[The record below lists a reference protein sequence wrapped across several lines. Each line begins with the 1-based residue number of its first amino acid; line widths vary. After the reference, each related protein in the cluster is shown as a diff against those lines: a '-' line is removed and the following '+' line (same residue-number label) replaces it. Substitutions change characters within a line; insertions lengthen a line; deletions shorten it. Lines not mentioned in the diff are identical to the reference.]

1 MAVDLDQKPT
11 ALLVIDVQEI
21 MFGHDDEPPVFEH
34 ERLIDN
40 INVLLANA
48 RSSGAEVIYVRHTH
62 PRFDLMQPGSP
73 LWEIRAAI
81 TPEPGERIIDKD
93 VCDSFATT
101 DLEQILSD
109 AGHET
114 FVTCGIQTDYCV
126 GSATRS
132 GLNRGFN
139 VILAGD
145 AHSTWDASGLTAEQI
160 IRFTNEQ
167 LADTSGPGN
176 ITVKDAAEIAF
187 AKA

>member
-1 MAVDLDQKPT
+1 MSDPTSALPT
-11 ALLVIDVQEI
+11 ALLVIDVQEV
-21 MFGHDDEPPVFEH
+21 MFGHGDEPPVFEP

-40 INVLLANA
+40 INVLLGNA
-48 RSSGAEVIYVRHTH
+48 RAAGAQVIYVRHTH
-62 PRFDLMQPGSP
+62 PQFPPMQPGSP
-73 LWEIRAAI
+73 LWDIRAAI
-81 TPEPGERIIDKD
+81 APHAGETIIDKD
-93 VCDSFATT
+93 VCDSFTT
-101 DLEQILSD
+101 TNLDQILRE
-109 AGHET
+109 AGHDT

-167 LADTSGPGN
+167 LADTSGPGT
-176 ITVKDAAEIAF
+176 IAVMDAAEIQF
-187 AKA
+187 ARV